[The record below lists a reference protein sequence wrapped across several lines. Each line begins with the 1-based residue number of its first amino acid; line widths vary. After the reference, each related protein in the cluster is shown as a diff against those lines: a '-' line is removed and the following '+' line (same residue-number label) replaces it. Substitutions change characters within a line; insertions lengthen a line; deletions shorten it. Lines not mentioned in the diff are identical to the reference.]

1 MESAFVTG
9 GSSQLGQHVLRNLM
23 SRMRILAVVHRRKI
37 DVPGA
42 DIELLH
48 GGLEETVRNPTTLQR
63 AQVVLHIAAVTHSDD
78 PSEYFRVNAELTKQ
92 LVSVCSPSQHFVY
105 VSTVCAHPDG
115 GAYGKSKWLAEETV
129 RSSGLDYTIIRPAE
143 IYGSKGDEGIDA
155 LIALAR
161 KVHILPDFRHGG
173 SIEYAPISAQEAA
186 CFIAEATVYRRYT
199 GQTYTLCADHSC
211 VAPEMARAL
220 RNSVRPLFVVPVPI
234 MMLRLAKAVGL
245 PVPFKRDQ
253 IDRLVLAKAYDNAL
267 AHRDYGFQPRSFFDY
282 LTESEKITRDR
293 VPNDSLQAAK

>member
-23 SRMRILAVVHRRKI
+23 SRMRIMAVLHRRKI
-37 DVPGA
+37 DVAGA
-42 DIELLH
+42 GIELLH
-48 GGLEETVRNPTTLQR
+48 GGLEETVRNPTTLQS
-63 AQVVLHIAAVTHSDD
+63 AQVVLHMAAVTHSDD

-105 VSTVCAHPDG
+105 VSTICAHSDA

-186 CFIAEATVYRRYT
+186 HFIAEATVYRRYR
-199 GQTYTLCADHSC
+199 GETYTLCADHSC

-220 RNSVRPLFVVPVPI
+220 RNSVRPLFVMPVPI

-245 PVPFKRDQ
+245 PLPFRRDQ
-253 IDRLVLAKAYDNAL
+253 IDRLVLPKTYDNAL
-267 AHRDYGFQPRSFFDY
+267 ARRDYSFQPRSFLGY
-282 LTESEKITRDR
+282 LTEGGRITIDAG
-293 VPNDSLQAAK
+293 PSQ

>member
-37 DVPGA
+37 DVTGA
-42 DIELLH
+42 EIELLP

-63 AQVVLHIAAVTHSDD
+63 AQVVLQMAAVTHSDD

-105 VSTVCAHPDG
+105 VSTICAHPDG

-143 IYGSKGDEGIDA
+143 IYGSNADEGIDA
-155 LIALAR
+155 LITLAR
-161 KVHILPDFRHGG
+161 KVHVLPDFRHGV
-173 SIEYAPISAQEAA
+173 SIEYAPISIHEAA
-186 CFIAEATVYRRYT
+186 QFIAEATIHRRHN
-199 GQTYTLCADHSC
+199 GQTYILCAERSC
-211 VAPEMARAL
+211 SAADMAEAL
-220 RNSVRPLFVVPVPI
+220 RTSVRPLFVVPVPVV
-234 MMLRLAKAVGL
+234 MLRAAKALRL
-245 PVPFKRDQ
+245 PLPFKRDQ
-253 IDRLVLAKAYDNAL
+253 IDRLTLPKRYNNAL
-267 AHRDYGFQPRSFFDY
+267 AHRDYGFHPRSFLDY
-282 LTESEKITRDR
+282 LTEHEKFT
-293 VPNDSLQAAK
+293 VGAGSGQ

>member
-23 SRMRILAVVHRRKI
+23 SRMRILAVLHRRKI
-37 DVPGA
+37 DVAGA
-42 DIELLH
+42 EIELLH

-63 AQVVLHIAAVTHSDD
+63 AQVVLHMAAVTHSDD

-92 LVSVCSPSQHFVY
+92 LVSICSPSQHFVY
-105 VSTVCAHPDG
+105 VSTICAHPDA

-186 CFIAEATVYRRYT
+186 HFIAEATVYRRYT
-199 GQTYTLCADHSC
+199 GETYTLCADHSC

-220 RNSVRPLFVVPVPI
+220 RNSVRPLFVMPVPI

-245 PVPFKRDQ
+245 PLPFRRDQ
-253 IDRLVLAKAYDNAL
+253 IDRLVLPKTYDNAL
-267 AHRDYGFQPRSFFDY
+267 ARRDYSFQPRSFLGY
-282 LTESEKITRDR
+282 LTEGGRITIDAG
-293 VPNDSLQAAK
+293 PSQ

>member
-1 MESAFVTG
+1 METAFVTG

-92 LVSVCSPSQHFVY
+92 LVSICSPSQHFVY

-129 RSSGLDYTIIRPAE
+129 RSSGRDYTIIRPAE

-245 PVPFKRDQ
+245 PMPFKRDQ
-253 IDRLVLAKAYDNAL
+253 IDRLVLPKTYDNAL
-267 AHRDYGFQPRSFFDY
+267 ARRDYGFQPRSFLDY

>member
-1 MESAFVTG
+1 METAFVTG

-78 PSEYFRVNAELTKQ
+78 PSEYFRFNAELTKQ
-92 LVSVCSPSQHFVY
+92 LVSICSPSQHFVY

-129 RSSGLDYTIIRPAE
+129 RSSGRDYTIIRPAE

-267 AHRDYGFQPRSFFDY
+267 ARRDYGFQPRSFFDY

-293 VPNDSLQAAK
+293 VPNDTLQAAK

>member
-23 SRMRILAVVHRRKI
+23 SGMRILAVVHRRKI

-42 DIELLH
+42 EIELLH

-63 AQVVLHIAAVTHSDD
+63 AQVVLHLAAVTHSDD
-78 PSEYFRVNAELTKQ
+78 PSEYLRVNAELTKQ

-129 RSSGLDYTIIRPAE
+129 RSSGRHYTIIRPAE

-155 LIALAR
+155 LIALGR

-186 CFIAEATVYRRYT
+186 SFIAEATVYRRYT

-245 PVPFKRDQ
+245 PLPFRRDQ
-253 IDRLVLAKAYDNAL
+253 IDRLVLPKTYDNAL
-267 AHRDYGFQPRSFFDY
+267 AHRDYGFQPRSFLDY

>member
-42 DIELLH
+42 EIELLH
-48 GGLEETVRNPTTLQR
+48 GGLEETVRNPTTLQTT
-63 AQVVLHIAAVTHSDD
+63 QVVLHMAAVTHSDD
-78 PSEYFRVNAELTKQ
+78 PSKYFRVNAELTKQ
-92 LVSVCSPSQHFVY
+92 LVSVCGPSQHFVY

-129 RSSGLDYTIIRPAE
+129 RSSGLNYTIIRPAE

-161 KVHILPDFRHGG
+161 KVHVLPDFRHRG
-173 SIEYAPISAQEAA
+173 SIEYAPISAQEAG

-220 RNSVRPLFVVPVPI
+220 RNSVRPLFVVPVSI

-245 PVPFKRDQ
+245 PLPFRRDQ
-253 IDRLVLAKAYDNAL
+253 IDRLVLPKTYDNAL
-267 AHRDYGFQPRSFFDY
+267 ARRDYGFQPRSFLDY
-282 LTESEKITRDR
+282 LTEGEKITRDR
-293 VPNDSLQAAK
+293 VPNDTLQAAK

>member
-1 MESAFVTG
+1 METAFVTG

-92 LVSVCSPSQHFVY
+92 LVSICSPSQHFVY

-129 RSSGLDYTIIRPAE
+129 RSSGRDYTIIRPAE

-173 SIEYAPISAQEAA
+173 SIEYAPISAQEVA
-186 CFIAEATVYRRYT
+186 CFIAEATVYRRYI

-245 PVPFKRDQ
+245 PMPFKRDQ
-253 IDRLVLAKAYDNAL
+253 IDRLVLPKTYDNAL
-267 AHRDYGFQPRSFFDY
+267 AHRDYGFQPRSFLDY